1 MESRKPVLFA
11 LIAILMWSTAGTA
24 FKIALK
30 GLSFTELLFIS
41 SNVAWITLACYA
53 LFKGIKI
60 SFTFNSLSRSAL
72 NGLLNPFLYYLIL
85 LKAYTLLP
93 AQIAQPLNYTW
104 PIMLV
109 LLSIIFLNQRL
120 KWFDIIAI
128 IISFSGVVAISFMGE
143 TTLSTDKRTLF
154 GIILATGCSIVW
166 AAYWILNVQ
175 DKRADLEKLLLNFA
189 FGALFISLWLILG
202 KGLPGLSK
210 SWIPAIY
217 VGLTEMAIAFVFW
230 LYAMQL
236 SENNSRIAN
245 LVFISPFLALVF
257 IHLILKEQ
265 IYISTVL
272 GLILIVSGIML
283 QQFMISRGKI
293 RIREKNNIGD

>member
-1 MESRKPVLFA
+1 MDRRKPAIFA
-11 LIAILMWSTAGTA
+11 MIAILMWSTAGTA
-24 FKIALK
+24 FKIALN

-41 SNVAWITLACYA
+41 SNVAWITLALYA
-53 LFKGIKI
+53 LFKRIKV
-60 SFTFNSLSRSAL
+60 SLTIKALLRSAL
-72 NGLLNPFLYYLIL
+72 NGFLNPFLYYFIL

-109 LLSIIFLNQRL
+109 LLSIIFLKQKL

-166 AAYWILNVQ
+166 AAYWILNIK
-175 DKRADLEKLLLNFA
+175 DKRADLEKLLLNFV

-202 KGLPGLSK
+202 KGLPALTK

-230 LYAMQL
+230 LSAMQL

-265 IYISTVL
+265 IYISTIL
-272 GLILIVSGIML
+272 GLVLIVSGIML
-283 QQFMISRGKI
+283 QQFMISRGKT
-293 RIREKNNIGD
+293 RTSGKNNIGD